1 LSTTTLDVVAALGH
15 ALCQRIGEPRYD
27 LWFKKTTTF
36 RWEPG
41 LLTVG
46 VPNRFYQ
53 EWLQNTFAADV
64 QTAAE
69 TVLGE
74 KLTVRFV
81 IEPALFQ
88 AARQRQAAPDG
99 DVPHQQAVPS
109 ASGRPATTPSVTDQ
123 PATSLSL
130 SGPRRHPTA
139 DALDLPQRPRRFRR
153 LEDFVEGA
161 CNRVAYASARSVV
174 EAPGHDANPLVLH
187 GPVGVGKS
195 HLLEGIAAGL
205 REANPDWRILFLSA
219 EEFTHR
225 FVQAMRHHRI
235 AAFRK
240 QFRGCDALLLDDM
253 HFLAKKNATQE
264 EFLHTL
270 DSLHRDGRPVAA
282 TCDCHPRLTDGLL
295 PELVD
300 RLQGG
305 ATWGLMSPDAD
316 TRVGILR
323 RLNRRSSAEPLPESV
338 VQLLAEQLRG
348 NVRELEGAFHSVR
361 HLAKATG
368 RPLTME
374 VAREALAEVLRHSV
388 RLVQLVDVDRAVCAA
403 LCLPAATL
411 QSSKRGWTVSHPRML
426 AIYLARKHT
435 AATHTEVGQYFGDR
449 NHSTAVAAEKKIRTL
464 VQEDGV
470 LAVGPRKWR
479 VRELVERVE
488 RELLSQ

>member
-27 LWFKKTTTF
+27 LWFKNTTTF

-64 QTAAE
+64 QSTAE

-88 AARQRQAAPDG
+88 AARQRQAAPG
-99 DVPHQQAVPS
+99 ADVSGAAAHGQATTHQPAAAPS
-109 ASGRPATTPSVTDQ
+109 APF
-123 PATSLSL
+123 L
-130 SGPRRHPTA
+130 PRRQLAA
-139 DALDLPQRPRRFRR
+139 DSLDFPQRARRFRR

-195 HLLEGIAAGL
+195 HLLEGVAVGL
-205 REANPDWRILFLSA
+205 RDANPGWRVLFLSA

-235 AAFRK
+235 GAFRK

-323 RLNRRSSAEPLPESV
+323 RLNRRTSAEPLPEAV

-403 LCLPAATL
+403 LCLPAGTL
-411 QSSKRGWTVSHPRML
+411 QSSKRGWAVSHPRML

-435 AATHTEVGQYFGDR
+435 AATHTEVGQHFGDR
-449 NHSTAVAAEKKIRTL
+449 NHSTAVAAEKKVRTL
-464 VQEDGV
+464 VQEDAL
-470 LAVGPRKWR
+470 LAIGPRKWR

-488 RELLSQ
+488 RELLS